1 MLFPRYHERKN
12 VSLNTH
18 LNHKMKT
25 FSKIFL
31 IMAIGMFGL
40 AACQAKAP
48 KGKLIY
54 CSYASSGSAGLGKD
68 YCELIA
74 DPGKDPVVRVV
85 LHEGNRFGD
94 PEIDEE
100 YPVTPEQI
108 ASLQE
113 WLQSNKVYKLDGY
126 RLDEAITG
134 GYAHRIYMEY
144 DSGDKVDARWY
155 GSKVKDLAIT
165 AYNHIEFFF
174 KPWVDRA
181 EKENPSGDPAL

>member
-1 MLFPRYHERKN
+1 
-12 VSLNTH
+12 
-18 LNHKMKT
+18 MKT
-25 FSKIFL
+25 VSKILL
-31 IMAIGMFGL
+31 IMAIGLLGL
-40 AACQAKAP
+40 TACQAKTP

-74 DPGKDPVVRVV
+74 DPGKEPVVRVV
-85 LHEGNRFGD
+85 LREGNRFGD
-94 PEIDEE
+94 PEIHEE

-155 GSKVKDLAIT
+155 GSKIKDLAIRS
-165 AYNHIEFFF
+165 YNYIEWFF
-174 KPWVDRA
+174 KPWRERA
-181 EKENPSGDPAL
+181 EQENPGEGPNL

>member
-1 MLFPRYHERKN
+1 
-12 VSLNTH
+12 
-18 LNHKMKT
+18 MKT
-25 FSKIFL
+25 VSKILL
-31 IMAIGMFGL
+31 IMAIGLFGL
-40 AACQAKAP
+40 TACQAKTP

-54 CSYASSGSAGLGKD
+54 CSYAASGSAGLGKD

-74 DPGKDPVVRVV
+74 DSGTEPVVRVV
-85 LHEGNRFGD
+85 LREGNRFGD
-94 PEIDEE
+94 PEIHEE

-155 GSKVKDLAIT
+155 GSKVKDLAIK
-165 AYNHIEFFF
+165 AYNYIEFFF
-174 KPWVDRA
+174 RPWVERA
-181 EKENPSGDPAL
+181 EKEHPAEGPDL

>member
-1 MLFPRYHERKN
+1 
-12 VSLNTH
+12 
-18 LNHKMKT
+18 MKT
-25 FSKIFL
+25 VSKILL
-31 IMAIGMFGL
+31 IMAIGLLGL
-40 AACQAKAP
+40 TACQAKTP

-54 CSYASSGSAGLGKD
+54 CSYAASGSAGLGKD

-74 DPGKDPVVRVV
+74 DPGTEPVVRVV
-85 LHEGNRFGD
+85 LREGNRFGD
-94 PEIDEE
+94 PEIHEE

-155 GSKVKDLAIT
+155 GSKVKDLAIK
-165 AYNHIEFFF
+165 AYNYIEFFF
-174 KPWVDRA
+174 RPWVERA
-181 EKENPSGDPAL
+181 EKEHPAEGPDL